1 MQTVTQNTLESMKIS
16 FRYILLASIVL
27 LAATACEEIIE
38 LEGESVEPKMII
50 QSVCTNE
57 DKIVIAVSSSG
68 TIYDTPDTGEVF
80 NPIVKVSINGGEPK
94 ECIRE
99 YGASPYD
106 LPNRSSPIYADY
118 RLKEPYYDGY
128 VHKRKFD
135 SIIPIGF
142 ERFTRTPDDIIYTYD
157 YYPSE
162 LDIIEI
168 FVEDPKSNTKLEAQ
182 TQIPR
187 KVKFD
192 IELIKVDTVL
202 YNVFDH
208 GMNLKGLTATFQCTI
223 HDPKQEN
230 NFYMLEFLDRSGG
243 LWHFLATLQHLENPK
258 YPDWYTVAKP
268 LPIHTKDKLFYDPNI
283 PVNNYYY
290 SDGYYY
296 NIGENRTIYFT
307 DDTVN
312 EEPLSFV
319 FRLGASAIVQIYSY
333 WEENIFMNTNLIDGL
348 FKLHS
353 MSEEMYR
360 YCKSKE
366 YSQQYNQDIFS
377 QPNQL
382 YSNIKGDAY
391 GFHISESYSYSEPI
405 MIGFEEIAGYFE

>member
-1 MQTVTQNTLESMKIS
+1 MKGVLNIS
-16 FRYILLASIVL
+16 SLLILLFLMIS
-27 LAATACEEIIE
+27 CEEIIE

-80 NPIVKVSINGGEPK
+80 NPIVKVSINGSEPK
-94 ECIRE
+94 ECTRE
-99 YGASPYD
+99 LGASPYK
-106 LPNRSSPIYADY
+106 SHVSTSIMKSIDY
-118 RLKEPYYDGY
+118 PLKETY
-128 VHKRKFD
+128 RN
-135 SIIPIGF
+135 GF
-142 ERFTRTPDDIIYTYD
+142 EGKVYETTVPVKFPYTFVSEDTYEPLFTFNYQPKEGDVID
-157 YYPSE
+157 
-162 LDIIEI
+162 I
-168 FVEDPKSNTKLEAQ
+168 FVEDLKSGTTVKAT

-187 KVKFD
+187 RVEFDVKILEID
-192 IELIKVDTVL
+192 TTVVNEPHSTINMSATIE
-202 YNVFDH
+202 
-208 GMNLKGLTATFQCTI
+208 CTI
-223 HDPKQEN
+223 HDPAN
-230 NFYMLEFLDRSGG
+230 VSNYYVLEYLDRSYY
-243 LWHFLATLQHLENPK
+243 LVYFFDALPYIDKPE
-258 YPDWYTVAKP
+258 YPFWYKTFQTY
-268 LPIHTKDKLFYDPNI
+268 PISTRDQIFYDPNI
-283 PVNNYYY
+283 TTSVIYESELMGQHWYVESEPERSYYFNDESFDGKSY
-290 SDGYYY
+290 SLILKISTDFHGLKGASVPWYTGIIDGY
-296 NIGENRTIYFT
+296 
-307 DDTVN
+307 
-312 EEPLSFV
+312 
-319 FRLGASAIVQIYSY
+319 
-333 WEENIFMNTNLIDGL
+333 